1 MHVSPSK
8 VSGMIRR
15 LASFTLAIWLGG
27 AACLFGC
34 EISASAANN
43 DERVAS
49 SNQAAPACSSASSSE
64 HGCCH
69 QTESEAEQSLEEP
82 IPSSSSRMA
91 CCPLSAQPAITV
103 SKTRVENAAALTL
116 TPYRLLPKLDDR
128 TYTACS
134 TGRILI
140 PDRGSTYL
148 RCCVFLI

>member
-1 MHVSPSK
+1 MRVAPSK

-15 LASFTLAIWLGG
+15 LASLALAVWLGG

-34 EISASAANN
+34 EMSPSFANS
-43 DERVAS
+43 DERAL
-49 SNQAAPACSSASSSE
+49 SNQTAPACSSSSG

-69 QTESEAEQSLEEP
+69 QTESEAEQSVAET
-82 IPSSSSRMA
+82 IPVSSSRMA
-91 CCPLSAQPAITV
+91 CCPLSAQPAIAV
-103 SKTRVENAAALTL
+103 SKTRVESAPALALAA
-116 TPYRLLPKLDDR
+116 YQSLPKLDDG
-128 TYTACS
+128 TYTARS

>member
-1 MHVSPSK
+1 MRVAPLK

-15 LASFTLAIWLGG
+15 LASLALAVWLGG
-27 AACLFGC
+27 AACLLGC
-34 EISASAANN
+34 EISASAANS
-43 DERVAS
+43 DDPAA
-49 SNQAAPACSSASSSE
+49 SNQTAPACSSSSSG

-69 QTESEAEQSLEEP
+69 QTESEAEQSVAGT
-82 IPSSSSRMA
+82 IPVSSSRMA

-103 SKTRVENAAALTL
+103 SKTRVENAPALAL
-116 TPYRLLPKLDDR
+116 APYQILPKLDDG
-128 TYTACS
+128 TYTARS